1 MNAAM
6 HSTDWTDAEIK
17 RATLRQSM
25 FMRRGLSIDAAERL
39 VDTCLDR
46 DRAPDW
52 KDMHACIECK
62 HLQGDFNCAATKRIV
77 IQISLFHRCHRFGW
91 QVPRSN

>member
-1 MNAAM
+1 M
-6 HSTDWTDAEIK
+6 SVWTDAEIK
-17 RATLRQSM
+17 RGFLRQEM
-25 FMRRGLSIDAAERL
+25 FMRRGMDIDAAERL
-39 VDTCLDR
+39 VDACCKR

-62 HLQGDFNCAATKRIV
+62 HFQRDFNCAATKRMALRKDI
-77 IQISLFHRCHRFGW
+77 LHRCHRFGW